1 MLRTILVGIEPSEF
15 STAALDLGVRWAQQF
30 DAMLVGIGVVDRPG
44 ICRADRVPVE
54 RDLQNRRDAAM
65 IAEATA
71 QVDSCLGHFSL
82 RCAQAGVA
90 CKVLEDVGDPFE
102 QIATEAQ
109 RYDLIIL
116 GQETHF
122 RFETQPSA
130 DDTLNKL
137 LKSSPRPIVV
147 APAAANG
154 GDKEGVLVCCDGG
167 AKASRALK
175 SYVEMGF
182 PKERPV
188 TVLSIDQ
195 SHLYAAKKLDRA
207 ADYLLQHG
215 IQTRPLPIESVSFP
229 GDTILEQAEALGAG
243 LVVMGVRSR
252 SVLAE
257 FLVGSVTKAVIRGTK
272 VPVLLDH

>member
-15 STAALDLGVRWAQQF
+15 STAALDVAVRWAQQLG
-30 DAMLVGIGVVDRPG
+30 AMLVGIGVVDRPG

-54 RDLQNRRDAAM
+54 RDLQSRRDAVM
-65 IAEATA
+65 LAEATA
-71 QVDSCLGHFSL
+71 QVDSCLGQFTL

-90 CKVLEDVGDPFE
+90 CKVLEDVGEPFE
-102 QIATEAQ
+102 QIATESQ
-109 RYDLIIL
+109 RYDLIVL

-137 LKSSPRPIVV
+137 LKSAPRPVVV
-147 APAAANG
+147 APAVADSG
-154 GDKEGVLVCCDGG
+154 EKEGVLFCCDGG

-175 SYVEMGF
+175 SFVEIGF
-182 PKERPV
+182 PRECPV
-188 TVLSIDQ
+188 TVLAIDQ
-195 SHLYAAKKLDRA
+195 SRLYAARKVDRA

-215 IQTRPLPIESVSFP
+215 IQARPLPVGSVKFP
-229 GDTILEQAEALGAG
+229 GDIILEQVEALDAG
-243 LVVMGVRSR
+243 LIVMGVRSR
-252 SVLAE
+252 SLLSE
-257 FLVGSVTKAVIRGTK
+257 FLVGSVTRAVIRGSK